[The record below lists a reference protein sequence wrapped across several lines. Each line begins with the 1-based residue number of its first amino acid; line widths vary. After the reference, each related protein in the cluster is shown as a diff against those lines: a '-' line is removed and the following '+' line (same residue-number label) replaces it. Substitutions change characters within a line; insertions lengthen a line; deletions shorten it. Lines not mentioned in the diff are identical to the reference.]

1 MLIVLFEISFVHYVC
16 FFILAI
22 VSIKCLFLF
31 GQNGW
36 NVEEMFRKNEQVYG
50 VQSSFQPSL
59 EGYTLQLQK
68 KDTKDYK

>member
-1 MLIVLFEISFVHYVC
+1 MPAFSIH
-16 FFILAI
+16 AI
-22 VSIKCLFLF
+22 VSIKSLFLF

>member
-1 MLIVLFEISFVHYVC
+1 MSVKFVFCV
-16 FFILAI
+16 F
-22 VSIKCLFLF
+22 
-31 GQNGW
+31 QNGW

>member
-1 MLIVLFEISFVHYVC
+1 MGFSVYKAIMSVKFVFCV
-16 FFILAI
+16 F
-22 VSIKCLFLF
+22 
-31 GQNGW
+31 QNGW

>member
-1 MLIVLFEISFVHYVC
+1 MKQLRLLSLCSVFW
-16 FFILAI
+16 
-22 VSIKCLFLF
+22 
-31 GQNGW
+31 QNGW
-36 NVEEMFRKNEQVYG
+36 NVEEMFKKNEQVYG